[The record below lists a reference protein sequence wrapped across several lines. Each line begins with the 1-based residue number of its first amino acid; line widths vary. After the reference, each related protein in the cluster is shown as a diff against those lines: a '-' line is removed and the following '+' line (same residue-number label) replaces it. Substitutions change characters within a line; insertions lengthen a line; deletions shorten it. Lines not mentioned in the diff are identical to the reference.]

1 MSEIDMQAQAPVAP
15 QAVAPQAVAPQA
27 VAPQAQAPEATGPSV
42 APTGEVGPEEQEEF
56 ERAMAELSDTL
67 YTNEKTSKAL
77 VEMIDPEDKVGSTV
91 KAVLSLVTSMDDKIN
106 MDEGIIYNIT
116 MEAADRLIDLA
127 ESAGKEFNE
136 KETEQVALAAWEG
149 MMTAYDDEAEGNLQ
163 EDHDYLAEG
172 MSDVEKKQAE
182 TRYQELSNG

>member
-1 MSEIDMQAQAPVAP
+1 MEIDPQAVAPETQAVAPGPEAQAPVAP
-15 QAVAPQAVAPQA
+15 GQEVPG
-27 VAPQAQAPEATGPSV
+27 PEVG
-42 APTGEVGPEEQEEF
+42 PTGEVGPQEQEEY
-56 ERAMAELSDTL
+56 ERAMTELGDVL
-67 YTNEKTSKAL
+67 YSNEKTSKAL
-77 VEMIDPEDKVGSTV
+77 VEMINPEDKVGSTV

-182 TRYQELSNG
+182 TKYQELSNG